1 MHLPI
6 SAHILSVVNFILL
19 VGMCYIVYR
28 VIKHCKR
35 K

>member
-19 VGMCYIVYR
+19 VGMCYIIYR
-28 VIKHCKR
+28 VFKYYKR